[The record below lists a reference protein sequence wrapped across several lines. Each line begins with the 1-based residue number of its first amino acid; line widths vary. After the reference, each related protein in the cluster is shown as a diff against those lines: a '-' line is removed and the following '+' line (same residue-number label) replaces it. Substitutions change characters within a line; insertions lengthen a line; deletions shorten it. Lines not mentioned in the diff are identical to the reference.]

1 MSQCLLGN
9 FQNIFCP
16 TLVRSKRGIG
26 PDKEQRKCV
35 QHFGF
40 SILTDH
46 ERLQS
51 AALITV
57 FLYNFIYLQI
67 WLIKKSFGATLH
79 LKEWFRAATT
89 LKAPAG
95 KVNNTDHLCRQTVDA
110 TWHAPHTQTQLQY
123 TALWQQH
130 PRNTTKSTRPS
141 PGLQIPPNQNQ
152 LSSCGM
158 RWIMEAPIVT
168 CRICCQCPGTIWW
181 HHRTPLPVSM
191 TCLARVKSDPWWGRH
206 GSDLFWHV
214 SRMLHQISIWGV
226 SRQGWHL
233 ELYSSCLS
241 HQS

>member
-79 LKEWFRAATT
+79 LKEWLRAATT

-123 TALWQQH
+123 TALWQH
-130 PRNTTKSTRPS
+130 DKEHKAFTW
-141 PGLQIPPNQNQ
+141 PPNSPKSKPTEQ
-152 LSSCGM
+152 L
-158 RWIMEAPIVT
+158 WDA
-168 CRICCQCPGTIWW
+168 
-181 HHRTPLPVSM
+181 LN
-191 TCLARVKSDPWWGRH
+191 H
-206 GSDLFWHV
+206 GGPNCNL
-214 SRMLHQISIWGV
+214 
-226 SRQGWHL
+226 
-233 ELYSSCLS
+233 
-241 HQS
+241 